1 MSSWIGPV
9 VELAER
15 SVRPLLGTTIDIE
28 NAPPSFTQD
37 CWRLAQEWLHSR
49 RADDTEPL
57 DSEWLSVNKLLVND
71 DAGDF
76 ATLKYGTDHNDVC
89 VVRQP
94 PDAAGCIFQLC
105 AENQY
110 GTRIELAPLF
120 DRGDVRRYAKW
131 LGFPLLTDMSPE
143 VFRGCDDQWPVTRAW
158 WLSTPY
164 AAATDGCEVESVQH
178 VSITVGD
185 DNRVYLAVHADR
197 LKLALLSVRTRG
209 DLRTLVRLLQQRY

>member
-1 MSSWIGPV
+1 MSSWTSSI

-15 SVRPLLGTTIDIE
+15 STRALLGTTIDIE

-57 DSEWLSVNKLLVND
+57 DSDWLSANKLLVDD
-71 DAGDF
+71 DAGEY
-76 ATLKYGTDHNDVC
+76 ASLKYGCDGNDVC
-89 VVRQP
+89 AIRHP
-94 PDAAGCIFQLC
+94 PDAAGCIFTLC
-105 AENQY
+105 TENRH

-131 LGFPLLTDMSPE
+131 LGFRLLTDGLPQISAS
-143 VFRGCDDQWPVTRAW
+143 GDDQWPVTRAW

-164 AAATDGCEVESVQH
+164 ARDCEVASTQH
-178 VSITVGD
+178 TSITVGD
-185 DNRVYLAVHADR
+185 DDRVYLVVHADN
-197 LKLALLSVRTRG
+197 LQLPLSNVLTRG
-209 DLRTLVRLLQQRY
+209 DLYTLVRLLGERT